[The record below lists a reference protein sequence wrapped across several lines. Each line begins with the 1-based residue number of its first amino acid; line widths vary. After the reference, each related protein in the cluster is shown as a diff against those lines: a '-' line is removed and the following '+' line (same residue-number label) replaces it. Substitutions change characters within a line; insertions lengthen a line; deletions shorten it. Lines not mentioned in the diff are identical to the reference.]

1 MELHHL
7 DAVRVF
13 LAHDRIGKP
22 LCRKSFSDARCA
34 LENHILFRQQESLE
48 DVVAVFIHKHIMQEI
63 VCGIWIVCPFLF
75 ILILD
80 SGIRAFSI
88 KKALRLLH
96 KIGIRRYIG
105 QGFHRQ
111 LLRMLPQPFV
121 SPSDGAG
128 VTVVLAGGIIYIL
141 AFNNASSNDFFSTFF
156 YEDDVAGF
164 DVICKLPCGVNL
176 VLIRACPS
184 VDFPHLRSHFFL
196 GAVLHEIAHVIP
208 ADSHNTLSIIVLPV
222 DGAIASSI
230 QPIPD
235 GCVIDREG
243 SIRGF
248 LRDDALKHLLA
259 EIHINIV
266 VLGYLCAAPADA
278 VRLVSG
284 LLIVIGYVVMG
295 GL

>member
-1 MELHHL
+1 M
-7 DAVRVF
+7 
-13 LAHDRIGKP
+13 
-22 LCRKSFSDARCA
+22 
-34 LENHILFRQQESLE
+34 
-48 DVVAVFIHKHIMQEI
+48 
-63 VCGIWIVCPFLF
+63 
-75 ILILD
+75 
-80 SGIRAFSI
+80 
-88 KKALRLLH
+88 
-96 KIGIRRYIG
+96 
-105 QGFHRQ
+105 
-111 LLRMLPQPFV
+111 
-121 SPSDGAG
+121 
-128 VTVVLAGGIIYIL
+128 LAGGIIYIFAL
-141 AFNNASSNDFFSTFF
+141 DNASANDFFSSFF
-156 YEDDVAGF
+156 DEDDVAGL

-184 VDFPHLRSHFFL
+184 VDFPHLSSHFFL

>member
-7 DAVRVF
+7 NTVCVF
-13 LAHDRIGKP
+13 LTHDRISQS
-22 LCRKSFSDARCA
+22 LCRKSFANARCA
-34 LENHILFRQQESLE
+34 LKDHILFCQQKSLE
-48 DVVAVFIHKHIMQEI
+48 DVVTVFIHEHIMQEI
-63 VCGIWIVCPFLF
+63 VGSIWIVCPFFF

-80 SGIRAFSI
+80 SNICAFSV

-105 QGFHRQ
+105 QGLHCQ
-111 LLRMLPQPFV
+111 LLRMFPQPFV

-141 AFNNASSNDFFSTFF
+141 TFNNASANDFFSAFF
-156 YEDDVAGF
+156 DEDDVAGF
-164 DVICKLPCGVNL
+164 NVVCKLPCRMNL
-176 VLIRACPS
+176 IFIRVCPS
-184 VDFPHLRSHFFL
+184 IDFPHLSSHFFL

-208 ADSHNTLSIIVLPV
+208 ANSHNALSIIVFPV
-222 DGAIASSI
+222 DRAIASSI

-235 GCVIDREG
+235 DGVIDREG

-248 LRDDALKHLLA
+248 LRDNALKHFLA

-266 VLGYLCAAPADA
+266 VLGYFRAAPADA

-284 LLIVIGYVVMG
+284 LLVVVGYIFMG
-295 GL
+295 CF